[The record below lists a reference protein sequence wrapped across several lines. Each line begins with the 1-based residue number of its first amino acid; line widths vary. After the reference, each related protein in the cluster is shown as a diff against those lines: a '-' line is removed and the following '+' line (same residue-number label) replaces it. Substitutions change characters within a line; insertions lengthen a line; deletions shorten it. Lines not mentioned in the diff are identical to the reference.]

1 MTSVLIRRMRG
12 RLESQRTGV
21 WDLHEHWERCL
32 YKLKHA
38 RSHQKW
44 KGMDRILSQKLQ
56 SKQSYWHLDFRSLAP
71 ITSGISFPVL
81 LSHQMHGAL
90 LHYLR
95 GETVTALKSIEYSQ
109 SPWTMIRHTREG
121 QRRAHVSCVL
131 MMEEASREDTF
142 SSLPKVT
149 PLMTST
155 CAKNTAWP
163 LTPRGLLPCY
173 QRAHRESISLR
184 CH

>member
-1 MTSVLIRRMRG
+1 MGSTWTLGTVPLQAEACQKPPEVERHGPDSLSEAPEQTVLLTSWLQI
-12 RLESQRTGV
+12 TGP
-21 WDLHEHWERCL
+21 HNFRE
-32 YKLKHA
+32 
-38 RSHQKW
+38 
-44 KGMDRILSQKLQ
+44 ILSC
-56 SKQSYWHLDFRSLAP
+56 SLEPPNAWCFV
-71 ITSGISFPVL
+71 TV
-81 LSHQMHGAL
+81 AA
-90 LHYLR
+90 
-95 GETVTALKSIEYSQ
+95 GETDTALKSIEYSQ

-149 PLMTST
+149 PFMTST